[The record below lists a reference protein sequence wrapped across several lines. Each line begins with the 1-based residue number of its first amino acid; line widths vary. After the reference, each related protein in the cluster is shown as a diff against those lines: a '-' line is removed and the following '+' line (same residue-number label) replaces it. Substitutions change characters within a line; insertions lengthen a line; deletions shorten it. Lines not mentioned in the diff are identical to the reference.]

1 MRAKVAVFL
10 FGLTVGMWTDAILVE
25 LDSTVTVYEWV
36 VGESVDMLQPIEEEE
51 AGEPEHMKDV
61 PDADWLNKATPPFRP
76 A

>member
-36 VGESVDMLQPIEEEE
+36 VGESVE
-51 AGEPEHMKDV
+51 EPEHMKDV